1 MESVFVI
8 VLILAAL
15 TIAGFAGYGAY
26 RLTRGT
32 R

>member
-1 MESVFVI
+1 METLFVL

-15 TIAGFAGYGAY
+15 TLAGFAGYGAY
-26 RLTRGT
+26 RLARGD

>member
-1 MESVFVI
+1 MQSVFVI

-26 RLTRGT
+26 RLVRGA